1 MSIHWRQRPEG
12 GGFLALWLIRFIA
25 LHGGRPLARLV
36 LYPVTLY
43 FFLRRGYERRSS
55 RAFLTRVLGR
65 RASTRQVLRHIH
77 SFASVILDRV
87 FMLARGEQHF
97 RIEVE
102 GIEILDAQ
110 LRQGRGVLL
119 MGSHLG
125 SFEALR
131 LLSRRHSDACLR
143 VVLNKQ
149 QAPALTALLDA
160 LAPDIGAG
168 VIDGSQDPAS
178 VVLAMGEAARQG
190 HMIGLLA
197 DRGHP
202 GDAMRRVRFLGDPA
216 SFPLGPWMLAA
227 SLRIPVTLCF
237 GLYLGG
243 NRYKLVFE
251 AFADPGQLPRKARG
265 EAMEGYVRAYAQRLE
280 HQARAHP
287 YNWFNFYDFWHDPTQ
302 VDGTVPDAGHG
313 GGVGASA

>member
-1 MSIHWRQRPEG
+1 VSIHWRQRPEG

-25 LHGGRPLARLV
+25 LHGGRSVARVV

-43 FFLRRGYERRSS
+43 FFLRRGYERRCS
-55 RAFLTRVLGR
+55 RDFLTRALGR
-65 RASTRQVLRHIH
+65 RASPWQVLRHLH
-77 SFASVILDRV
+77 CFASVILDRV
-87 FMLARGEQHF
+87 FMLARGEDRF
-97 RIEVE
+97 RIEAE
-102 GIEILDAQ
+102 GVDVLDAH
-110 LRQGRGVLL
+110 LGEGRGVLL

-131 LLSRRHSDACLR
+131 LLSRRHPDARLR
-143 VVLNKQ
+143 VVLDKQ

-178 VVLAMGEAARQG
+178 VVLAMGEAAGQG
-190 HMIGLLA
+190 HMIGLMA

-202 GDAMRRVRFLGDPA
+202 GEAMRRVPFLDAPA
-216 SFPLGPWMLAA
+216 SFPLGPWLLAA
-227 SLRIPVTLCF
+227 TLRIPVMLCF

-251 AFADPGQLPRKARG
+251 AFADPGQLPRRARG
-265 EAMEGYVRAYAQRLE
+265 ETVDNYVCAYAQRLDE
-280 HQARAHP
+280 QARAHP
-287 YNWFNFYDFWHDPTQ
+287 YNWFNFYDFWHDPTHL
-302 VDGTVPDAGHG
+302 DGPGAGAG
-313 GGVGASA
+313 RDGDVGPGA